1 MASNSIYSVVPYY
14 YRSIIMNIAMNIN
27 DAYPKPIFMN
37 KQLHSMHIDNL
48 YHRTQTYSAIITT
61 LHNMFMVGL
70 CKEET

>member
-37 KQLHSMHIDNL
+37 KQLHSMHIDYL
-48 YHRTQTYSAIITT
+48 YHKTQTYSAIITT
-61 LHNMFMVGL
+61 IEYVYGWL
-70 CKEET
+70 CN